1 MHPHNRTMGL
11 KASSGGSLGL
21 ALLWNKAMFPM
32 RVPITIALASRVTKA
47 LSH

>member
-1 MHPHNRTMGL
+1 MHPHNRTIEL

-21 ALLWNKAMFPM
+21 ALLCNKALFPM
-32 RVPITIALASRVTKA
+32 RVPITIALESPVTRA